1 VQIGILGPLE
11 VHGDGG
17 QAVAIAGSRLRRLL
31 TRLALDAG
39 RVVPAA
45 ELVEAVWVDDPP
57 HDVANALQSLVS
69 RLRRALGDP
78 ALVQQ
83 VAAGY
88 RLDLP
93 REQVDAYTFVERAAT
108 GRRALQSG
116 DPRGASALLASALRC
131 WRGSPLADADD
142 APYAAA
148 PIARWDEIRLS
159 AAADR
164 IEAELQL
171 GNAAAVVPELEE
183 LVAANP
189 LRERFVG
196 QLMTALAGT
205 GRTADALAAYESL
218 RGRLADLLGADP
230 GPDLQAQHLAL
241 LRGERQAAAEPSPAA
256 RRTNLRSAVSSFI
269 GREAELARIGEL
281 VAGNRLT
288 TIVGPGG
295 AGKTRLATEAAA
307 PLTERYR
314 DGVWL
319 VELAPVTDES
329 AIAQA
334 VLGAFGLRD
343 TRILDRRSEMGS
355 GMTAVERV
363 FDTLADSDALL
374 VIDNCEH
381 LIGGVAEFA
390 ESLLSR
396 CPQVRAL
403 ATSREP
409 LGLPGEA
416 LVSIPPL
423 GLPPADATPEQAT
436 GYPAVQLL
444 LARGRASSA
453 EFVLDEHTVR
463 PVIDIVRRL
472 DGLPLA
478 IELAAARLR
487 VLPVT
492 QIAERLGDRFRLLAG
507 GMRTS
512 VARHRTL
519 RAVVEWS
526 WDLLTPQERLLAER
540 LAVFPAGATVESAA
554 AVCAPCGADD
564 APDPGG
570 LAAADIPDLLL
581 ALVDKSLLQVV
592 RDGSA
597 FTSVRYRM
605 LETIREYGVERLDER
620 GELAAARGRHAAFFA
635 ALAHRLDPVLR
646 TAGQLEALAEITAE
660 RDNMLAAVRYLGDSA
675 DGEAAL
681 QLVRDLSWYWNITGG
696 HSELAVWSEF
706 VLDATEGLD
715 SPNRVRVEAVRLLA
729 RLGSVPRPEDT
740 WEAVQAELGR
750 VGAELAE
757 IGDPIDPPTMLTR
770 IYIGFFGQGGTLV
783 DELFQLGRSSPDPW
797 IRAMTLSIHVM
808 YLENNG
814 DVDRMRTEVDEAYA
828 AFSAIGDRWG
838 LSSLLGVRAGIRS
851 MDGDIDGATADYQQA
866 LAYLDQLG
874 STEDDMLVHLRMAG
888 LRLRQHDFAGA
899 REHVAAVRT
908 GRPGKP
914 IPMERVLLGDAA
926 SISILVAEGAV
937 EEANERAAELRRRVP
952 EQATANPMY
961 GHLLTLVGAV
971 CSMPAVLSGD
981 LATAEADLLRAYPAA
996 VSTADHPLMAG
1007 VAVSVAALA
1016 DALGRPQDGAEI
1028 LGAAAVLRGAD
1039 DHGDVGIGMVRDRLI
1054 QALGQQA
1061 YQEAYDAGRS
1071 LSQDTAAKR
1080 IDPALLLQEE
1090 PPESTARRRDM
1101 ARAQAVDSE

>member
-17 QAVAIAGSRLRRLL
+17 EAITIAGARLRRLL
-31 TRLALDAG
+31 TRLTLDAG

-45 ELVEAVWVDDPP
+45 ELVDAVWIDDPP

-93 REQVDAYTFVERAAT
+93 REQVDAYAFADRAAA
-108 GRRALQSG
+108 GRRALRSG
-116 DPRGASALLASALRC
+116 DPHGACVTLSDALRR

-159 AAADR
+159 ATADR
-164 IEAELQL
+164 IDAELQL

-183 LVAANP
+183 LAAANP
-189 LRERFVG
+189 LREQFVG
-196 QLMTALAGT
+196 LLMTALANT
-205 GRTADALAAYESL
+205 ARTADALAAYESL
-218 RGRLADLLGADP
+218 RNRLADLLGADP

-241 LRGERQAAAEPSPAA
+241 LRGGRQATAEPAPAP
-256 RRTNLRSAVSSFI
+256 RRTNLRAAVSSFI
-269 GREAELARIGEL
+269 GREAELARIGAL
-281 VAGNRLT
+281 VAGNRLI

-307 PLTERYR
+307 PLAERCR

-343 TRILDRRSEMGS
+343 ARILDRRAELG
-355 GMTAVERV
+355 GTMTALERV

-374 VIDNCEH
+374 VLDNCEH
-381 LIGGVAEFA
+381 LIGAVAEFA
-390 ESLLSR
+390 EGLLSR

-423 GLPPADATPEQAT
+423 GLPPVDAGPEQAA

-453 EFVLDEHTVR
+453 EFVLDQHTVR

-526 WDLLTPQERLLAER
+526 WDLLTPDERLLAER
-540 LAVFPAGATVESAA
+540 LAVFPAGATADSAA
-554 AVCAPCGADD
+554 AVCAPAGAD
-564 APDPGG
+564 G

-597 FTSVRYRM
+597 FTTVRYRM

-620 GELAAARGRHAAFFA
+620 GELAAARSRHAAFFA

-646 TAGQLEALAEITAE
+646 TADQLDALAEMTAE

-681 QLVRDLSWYWNITGG
+681 RLVRDLSWYWNIIGG
-696 HSELAVWSEF
+696 HSELAAWSQF
-706 VLDATEGLD
+706 VLDATSGSD
-715 SPNRVRVEAVRLLA
+715 SPTRTRVEATRLLA
-729 RLGSVPRPEDT
+729 RMGAAPRPEDT
-740 WEAVQAELGR
+740 WETMQAELVR
-750 VGAELAE
+750 VGTKLAELADP
-757 IGDPIDPPTMLTR
+757 GDPLTILTR

-783 DELFQLGRSSPDPW
+783 DELFDLGRSSPDPW
-797 IRAMTLSIHVM
+797 TRAMTLSIHVM

-814 DVDRMRTEVDEAYA
+814 DVDRMRTEIEEAYA
-828 AFSAIGDRWG
+828 AFCAIGDRWG
-838 LSSLLGVRAGIRS
+838 LSSLLTVRAGIRS
-851 MDGDIDGATADYQQA
+851 MDGDIDGATADFEQA

-899 REHVAAVRT
+899 RQHVVAVRT
-908 GRPGKP
+908 GRAGKP
-914 IPMERVLLGDAA
+914 IPMERMLLGDAA
-926 SISILVAEGAV
+926 LISILVAEGKV
-937 EEANERAAELRRRVP
+937 DEANERAAELRGRVP
-952 EQATANPMY
+952 TEATAHPMY
-961 GHLLTLVGAV
+961 GHMLTLVGAV
-971 CSMPAVLSGD
+971 CSMPAVLGGD

-1039 DHGDVGIGMVRDRLI
+1039 DHGDVGIGMVRERLI
-1054 QALGQQA
+1054 DALGQPAYQQA
-1061 YQEAYDAGRS
+1061 YAGGRS

-1080 IDPALLLQEE
+1080 IDPALLLQDDD
-1090 PPESTARRRDM
+1090 PPDRRGPARRDARDGQARRR
-1101 ARAQAVDSE
+1101 